1 MKRSLFAL
9 LLSLILTLAASPASA
24 PGYYI
29 IKTWKL
35 GGEGGW
41 DYLTIDPDARRLYI
55 SRAIKVIVIDAD
67 SGKPVGEISDTPGVH
82 GIALAPEIGK
92 GFVSN
97 GRENTVSVFDLKTL
111 NTTRK
116 IKVGDGPDAILYDPA
131 TKRVFTFNAH
141 SQDAT
146 AIDADKESVVGT
158 IPLGSKPEFAQSDA
172 KGTIFVN
179 MEDKNSLYALDSS
192 QLTVKA
198 RWSLPGCEAP
208 TGLAIDR
215 EHRRLFSGCDK
226 IMAITDADSGKEVAS
241 APVGDGVDA
250 AGYDQETGLAF
261 ASAGEGKLTVVQS
274 EGGDHYRVVEE
285 VTTQRGARTMALD
298 PKTHNVYLVTAQFG
312 PRPTATAQDPH
323 PRPAILADSFVVLV
337 VGK

>member
-1 MKRSLFAL
+1 MNRSVFML
-9 LLSLILTLAASPASA
+9 LLSLVLTRAAFSASA
-24 PGYYI
+24 PGYHI

-41 DYLTIDPDARRLYI
+41 DYLTIDPEARRLYI
-55 SRAIKVIVIDAD
+55 SRAVKVIVIDAD

-111 NTTRK
+111 KTKQK
-116 IKVGDGPDAILYDPA
+116 IKVGEGPDAILYDPT
-131 TKRVFTFNAH
+131 TKRVFTFNAR

-179 MEDKNSLYALDSS
+179 MEEKNSLYVLDPTD
-192 QLTVKA
+192 LTVKSKWA
-198 RWSLPGCEAP
+198 LPGCESP

-226 IMAITDADSGKEVAS
+226 IMAITDADSGKEVAK

-250 AGYDQETGLAF
+250 TAYDQETGLAF

-274 EGGDHYRVVEE
+274 QGGDQYRVVEE
-285 VTTQRGARTMALD
+285 VPTQRGARTMALD

-312 PRPTATAQDPH
+312 PRPAPSAQDPH